1 VQALARA
8 HDRVTAQNWG
18 PGPLNAIFD
27 DEIAAYVPNR
37 RDRFAIKGPSV
48 MLQPKAYSTVALVV
62 HELVTNSSK
71 YGALCERGR
80 VEVTL
85 TLKVGEGLLFQW
97 REIDGPTVQM
107 PTRRG
112 FGSLII
118 ERIVPFDLQGTAIVS
133 YLPTG
138 LEAEFL
144 IPERHLAPAERVAE
158 EGAEIRPSAV
168 GTSPDSIMETKLLQG
183 LSVLLLEDNLI
194 VALEAGRSLASA
206 RRLINRRGLIHQRRG
221 KDLRNDIC

>member
-1 VQALARA
+1 MQALARA